1 MKKLYAII
9 ISLLFMA
16 STFGVAQTM
25 AKEYKLCDGCVG
37 SEFDPRTIESITV
50 QVGDTLIVNGSP
62 NVYCPPPEWNFCQ
75 CMCISGDCGSGV
87 EVITFDC
94 GPVIWETHHDPE
106 GSSQRGYAVFKAV
119 RPGTVTLQFL
129 CMNYDTST
137 GACPEKIVTVTVT
150 PKKKPLPMDW
160 ILKKFGLG
168 KYKNN

>member
-25 AKEYKLCDGCVG
+25 AKEYSLCDGCVG
-37 SEFDPRTIESITV
+37 SPLDPRIIESITV

-75 CMCISGDCGSGV
+75 CMCISGDCGPGV
-87 EVITFDC
+87 EIRTFDC

-106 GSSQRGYAVFKAV
+106 GSLQRQYAVFKAV
-119 RPGTVTLQFL
+119 RPGSVKLQFQ
-129 CMNYDTST
+129 CMNYDIHYP
-137 GACPEKIVTVTVT
+137 ACPEKIVTVTVI
-150 PKKKPLPMDW
+150 PKSSSLPMDW
-160 ILKKFGLG
+160 IMKKFGLG